1 MSRVTQKGQITIPKT
16 VREEMGLHPGDE
28 VSFEESDEGYVLRKD
43 VEDDA
48 FERWRG
54 VAETET
60 TVEERMEALRGRR

>member
-1 MSRVTQKGQITIPKT
+1 VSRVTQKGQITIPKT